1 MDHLEYLNRS
11 ADRRIVDLAGMTT
24 LLSLTRRWI
33 WLTFGICSMSVSAET
48 RIGVG
53 SCFDQAKSPAIW
65 EQIASED
72 LDGFLFLG
80 DNVYASRHFSE
91 VNLKAAYERA
101 SSVIPWDQLGFI
113 HATWDDHDF
122 GRNDG
127 GSDFMGQS
135 ISRRLFW
142 QFFGPHMDVQQAS
155 PYGVYHSAIREIE
168 GHQIQFIALDTR
180 SFRGQLKPTLLR
192 NTPGAERYVPNFDLS
207 QSMLGEEQWTW
218 LEDTLKRPA
227 DIRILMSSIQI
238 LAEGHGWERWGNLPH
253 ERDRL
258 LEMLRLRLPS
268 DLLLVSGDRHVGG
281 AYELVFEGERFIEI
295 TSSGLNMAW
304 SRATEYLPNQIGDP
318 IRENH
323 YAVISITKDGL
334 DKVVWHGRRGDP
346 LAFVNVGRQENRFF
360 DDY

>member
-1 MDHLEYLNRS
+1 MKDVRLMDYLGYLSRFL
-11 ADRRIVDLAGMTT
+11 DKQIVDFTGMTR
-24 LLSLTRRWI
+24 LLSFTSRWI
-33 WLTFGICSMSVSAET
+33 WLTLGICSMSVSAET

-53 SCFDQAKSPAIW
+53 SCFDQAKSATIW

-91 VNLKAAYERA
+91 ANLKAAYERA
-101 SSVIPWDQLGFI
+101 NSVIPWDQLGFVQ
-113 HATWDDHDF
+113 ATWDDHDF
-122 GRNDG
+122 GQNDG
-127 GSDFMGQS
+127 GSDFVGQS

-142 QFFGPHMDVQQAS
+142 QFFSPHMDVQEIS
-155 PYGVYHSAIREIE
+155 PRGVYNSAVREIE
-168 GHQIQFIALDTR
+168 GHQVHFIALDTR

-218 LEDTLKRPA
+218 LEDELKRPA
-227 DIRILMSSIQI
+227 DIRILMSSIQM

-258 LEMLRLRLPS
+258 LEMLRLRSPS

-281 AYELVFEGERFIEI
+281 AYQLVFGDEQFIEI

-318 IRENH
+318 IREDH
-323 YAVISITKDGL
+323 YAVLSVSQAGL
-334 DKVVWHGRRGDP
+334 RQVIWHGHDGRP
-346 LAFVNVGRQENRFF
+346 LAVLDLKRQEK
-360 DDY
+360 

>member
-11 ADRRIVDLAGMTT
+11 SDRRIVNFAVVMTF
-24 LLSLTRRWI
+24 LSITRCWI

-72 LDGFLFLG
+72 FDGFLFLG

-127 GSDFMGQS
+127 GSDFVGQS

-142 QFFGPHMDVQQAS
+142 QFFGPHMDVQQVS
-155 PYGVYHSAIREIE
+155 PHGIYHSAIREIE
-168 GHQIQFIALDTR
+168 GLRTQFIALDTR

-218 LEDTLKRPA
+218 LEDALKRPA

-258 LEMLRLRLPS
+258 LGMLRLRSPS

-281 AYELVFEGERFIEI
+281 AYQLVFGGERFIEI

-318 IRENH
+318 IREDH
-323 YAVISITKDGL
+323 YAVFSMTQAGL
-334 DKVVWHGRRGDP
+334 RKVIWYGREGRT
-346 LAFVNVGRQENRFF
+346 LAALDLSRQLRVGQ
-360 DDY
+360 

>member
-1 MDHLEYLNRS
+1 MDNWEYLNRFS
-11 ADRRIVDLAGMTT
+11 DRRIVDLGGVTT
-24 LLSLTRRWI
+24 LLSLTRCWI

-65 EQIASED
+65 EQIASEG

-142 QFFGPHMDVQQAS
+142 EFFGPHMDVHQA
-155 PYGVYHSAIREIE
+155 HLTE
-168 GHQIQFIALDTR
+168 FIT
-180 SFRGQLKPTLLR
+180 
-192 NTPGAERYVPNFDLS
+192 V
-207 QSMLGEEQWTW
+207 
-218 LEDTLKRPA
+218 
-227 DIRILMSSIQI
+227 
-238 LAEGHGWERWGNLPH
+238 
-253 ERDRL
+253 
-258 LEMLRLRLPS
+258 
-268 DLLLVSGDRHVGG
+268 
-281 AYELVFEGERFIEI
+281 
-295 TSSGLNMAW
+295 
-304 SRATEYLPNQIGDP
+304 
-318 IRENH
+318 
-323 YAVISITKDGL
+323 
-334 DKVVWHGRRGDP
+334 
-346 LAFVNVGRQENRFF
+346 
-360 DDY
+360 

>member
-1 MDHLEYLNRS
+1 M
-11 ADRRIVDLAGMTT
+11 VT
-24 LLSLTRRWI
+24 LLSLTRRSI
-33 WLTFGICSMSVSAET
+33 WLILGICSMSVSAET

-113 HATWDDHDF
+113 QATWDDHDF
-122 GRNDG
+122 GQNDG
-127 GSDFMGQS
+127 GSDFVGQS

-142 QFFGPHMDVQQAS
+142 QFFGPRMDVQEAS
-155 PYGVYHSAIREIE
+155 PHGVYNSAIRQIE

-192 NTPGAERYVPNFDLS
+192 NTPGAERYVPNADAS
-207 QSMLGEEQWTW
+207 QSMLGEAQWIW
-218 LEDTLKRPA
+218 LNDQLKRPA
-227 DIRILMSSIQI
+227 DIRIVMSSIQV

-258 LEMLRLRLPS
+258 LKMLQLRSPS
-268 DLLLVSGDRHVGG
+268 ELLLISGDRHVGG
-281 AYELVFEGERFIEI
+281 AYQLIFGGERFMEI
-295 TSSGLNMAW
+295 TASGLNMAW
-304 SRATEYLPNQIGDP
+304 SRTTEYLPNQIGDP
-318 IRENH
+318 IREDH
-323 YAVISITKDGL
+323 FAVISITQDGL
-334 DKVVWHGRRGDP
+334 DRVVWHGSSGDP
-346 LAFVNVGRQENRFF
+346 LTFVNVGQ
-360 DDY
+360 

>member
-1 MDHLEYLNRS
+1 
-11 ADRRIVDLAGMTT
+11 
-24 LLSLTRRWI
+24 
-33 WLTFGICSMSVSAET
+33 MSVSAET

-65 EQIASED
+65 EQIASEG

-80 DNVYASRHFSE
+80 DNVYASRRFSE

-142 QFFGPHMDVQQAS
+142 EFFGPHMDVHQAS
-155 PYGVYHSAIREIE
+155 PHGVYHSVIREIE
-168 GHQIQFIALDTR
+168 GHQVQFIALDTR

-192 NTPGAERYVPNFDLS
+192 NMPGAERYVPNFDLS

-258 LEMLRLRLPS
+258 LELLRLRSPS

-281 AYELVFEGERFIEI
+281 AYQLVFGGERFIEI

-304 SRATEYLPNQIGDP
+304 SRATEYLQTQIGDP
-318 IRENH
+318 ISEDH
-323 YAVISITKDGL
+323 YAVFSMTQAGL
-334 DKVVWHGRRGDP
+334 RKVIWYGREGST
-346 LAFVNVGRQENRFF
+346 LAALDLSRHEN
-360 DDY
+360 